1 MQTDNRLIVLLI
13 VITTA
18 VIFLL
23 ATIII
28 TLLYFYKKRQIAYQQ
43 NLNSLRLDFE
53 KNLLKTQVEIQE
65 QTFQHISREIHDNI
79 NLSLTLA
86 KLNLISLDWNDHTK
100 TRQSV
105 HSSID
110 ILGAAILDL
119 NSLSKS
125 IDTELIK
132 EQGLLKTLE
141 NEMKKLENM
150 AHLKVNYEV
159 KGEPIFMD
167 SERELVIFR
176 IVQEA
181 FNNVIKHSKATEIWL
196 VLNYD
201 SNTLNLT
208 IRDNGIGF
216 YKREIDSSKEDQ
228 HSGLNNMNTR
238 AKLFGGNFQLESE
251 PANGT
256 QIFVSIPYHS

>member
-1 MQTDNRLIVLLI
+1 MQTSDSEIVLLI
-13 VITTA
+13 IVTTA
-18 VIFLL
+18 IVFLL
-23 ATIII
+23 ATIIV

-43 NLNSLRLDFE
+43 SLDSLRLDFE

-86 KLNLISLDWNDHTK
+86 KLNLVSLDWNNNDK

-110 ILGAAILDL
+110 ILGAAIVDL

-132 EQGLLKTLE
+132 DQGLLKTLE
-141 NEMKKLENM
+141 HETKKLKNM

-159 KGEPIFMD
+159 KGEPVFMN
-167 SERELVIFR
+167 SEKELVIFR

-196 VLNYD
+196 KLNYD
-201 SNTLNLT
+201 SDTLNVI

-216 YKREIDSSKEDQ
+216 HKKEIDSSKEDQ
-228 HSGLNNMNTR
+228 HAGLNNMNTR
-238 AKLFGGNFQLESE
+238 AKLFGGNFRLESE
-251 PANGT
+251 PKKGT